1 MYPMELFSRSI
12 CYVSFTENFRS
23 NIKIQVCLFNGTRL
37 KTIFQRKPE
46 ILATLPVTFLWLQK
60 MQIQQH
66 DNMMYQ
72 FQFPLRF

>member
-12 CYVSFTENFRS
+12 CYVSFTENFLS
-23 NIKIQVCLFNGTRL
+23 NIKIQVCLFNGT
-37 KTIFQRKPE
+37 IFQRKPE
-46 ILATLPVTFLWLQK
+46 ILARLTVKLLWLQK